1 MPIAIA
7 TTTAGLASTSNVTSY
22 PMGAAYTPLAN
33 SLQVAFVIASATV
46 AGSPTMTGGSLTWT
60 RRTITQNNIGG
71 IAADWVIFTAPVG
84 ASPASTTPTFDC
96 TGDAATGCVISV
108 VQFTGYD
115 TTLSNPLRQSYI
127 DGGATTSTNA
137 SCTFP
142 LALIGNNGY
151 FIGWSGT
158 LTAPAATPPTNW
170 TEVDDIAYATPSCN
184 LETAYRAG
192 GETTAGPF
200 TFTSASTSWYSMGV
214 EVWAEPIPNKQ
225 RIILSSGKRSYY
237 Y

>member
-1 MPIAIA
+1 MA
-7 TTTAGLASTSNVTSY
+7 AG
-22 PMGAAYTPLAN
+22 YTPLAN

-60 RRTITQNNIGG
+60 RRVVTQNNIAG
-71 IAADWVIFTAPVG
+71 IAGDWVIFSAPVG

-96 TGDAATGCVISV
+96 TGDAATGCIISV

-115 TTLSNPLRQSYI
+115 DTLANPLRQSYI

-137 SCTFP
+137 KVTFP
-142 LALIGNNGY
+142 LAVLAGNGY
-151 FIGWSGT
+151 FGCWGGT
-158 LTAPAATPPTNW
+158 LTAPNSVQPTDW
-170 TEVDDIAYATPSCN
+170 TEADDIAYASPSVN
-184 LETAYRAG
+184 MGSAYRAG
-192 GETTAGPF
+192 GEISVGPF

-214 EVWAEPIPNKQ
+214 EVWAKAVPNKEQ
-225 RIILSSGKRSYY
+225 IIMQAVKRSYY